1 MTPAKIEGRRAMSA
15 TPLRSPDTSV
25 VTVRLAP
32 ALRQRLEA
40 VAEANDRTL
49 SHEIRHLIRNRLQ
62 ESAA

>member
-1 MTPAKIEGRRAMSA
+1 MSA